1 MEPTQESSL
10 NVKAVNEDVN
20 TCTKHDTV
28 AEDDTGFGI
37 SQKSTEIGHSSLT
50 DEETECS
57 KINIT
62 EEMLSKSL
70 AALKNNDPWDCPLVK
85 NAHKGLVVFRFT
97 NEVTNEEWEKSKH
110 SIMCHLMFRYKMGD
124 IGPTITLDENGKKSK
139 ILSVCFRTCE
149 DNIVSLKFITV
160 NKRPLPKKVSLNV
173 TDNEFDENGELN
185 HDKLFEKCKKDFF
198 GNKSLFCID
207 DSTLAS
213 ELSNNFKCILNILI
227 KNAIID
233 GLEFNDGTDVINEEI
248 RSKIEMASR
257 DY

>member
-1 MEPTQESSL
+1 
-10 NVKAVNEDVN
+10 
-20 TCTKHDTV
+20 
-28 AEDDTGFGI
+28 
-37 SQKSTEIGHSSLT
+37 
-50 DEETECS
+50 
-57 KINIT
+57 
-62 EEMLSKSL
+62 
-70 AALKNNDPWDCPLVK
+70 
-85 NAHKGLVVFRFT
+85 
-97 NEVTNEEWEKSKH
+97 
-110 SIMCHLMFRYKMGD
+110 MGD
-124 IGPTITLDENGKKSK
+124 IRPTILDESGKKSK
-139 ILSVCFRTCE
+139 ILSVCFEHE

-160 NKRPLPKKVSLNV
+160 NKRPLQKKLVLMLLITNLMS
-173 TDNEFDENGELN
+173 GELN

-207 DSTLAS
+207 DSTLGS